1 MERAICTCTLNDI
14 NVLDR
19 SPVFDDI
26 IQGRAPQVT
35 YTVNGKEYQLA
46 YCLTDAED
54 HMEKEKEESL
64 RLAIAVSLLRSKIQ
78 NRLSSSS
85 TSLCDAPS
93 ETDPLLWKQKNRR
106 SSSSTS
112 RCGAPPS
119 DTDAL
124 RWKQKAKERKKE
136 IIRLQEDLKD
146 AESCDLFPANASCKC
161 YFFDNLGEFSGR
173 RIGEASEPRFNDA
186 LRRRFLRIARIRGR
200 RKSTRPSQRLP
211 LSGLLTSEPEYE
223 DEAEQL
229 RISIDFLL
237 ELSQAADSSASYF
250 SNWSHQAVDFI
261 LGNTIQSLDLQTN
274 NLIPELQFPFI
285 GSLCCTY
292 ETNVC
297 SCSSSYNNMLAL
309 FLHTQASLKKLIS
322 MGRTLESVEE
332 SISFMITQLIARMC
346 TPFKG
351 NEVKQLETSV
361 GLYVQHLIRKLGSD
375 PYIGQRA
382 IFAISERIS
391 ILAENLLVM
400 DPFDESFPEM
410 DECMFILIQLIEFL
424 ISDYLL
430 SWAENEAFETVV
442 FEEWISSVVHTRKA
456 VAALEERNGLYLL
469 FMDRVT
475 GELAKRVAHVNDEV
489 GVPRKLGV
497 FIRKRRGFRYRRPHS
512 TTRSAS
518 ATLLPGSFHV
528 TACLASSF
536 LLPLLL

>member
-1 MERAICTCTLNDI
+1 MGRLKCTNGPL
-14 NVLDR
+14 
-19 SPVFDDI
+19 
-26 IQGRAPQVT
+26 VT
-35 YTVNGKEYQLA
+35 E
-46 YCLTDAED
+46 AED

-93 ETDPLLWKQKNRR
+93 ETDPLRWKQKNRR

-136 IIRLQEDLKD
+136 IISLQEDLKD

-186 LRRRFLRIARIRGR
+186 LRRRFFRIARIRGR
-200 RKSTRPSQRLP
+200 RKSTRPSQRLR

-223 DEAEQL
+223 DKAEQL

-250 SNWSHQAVDFI
+250 RNWSHQAVDFI
-261 LGNTIQSLDLQTN
+261 L
-274 NLIPELQFPFI
+274 
-285 GSLCCTY
+285 
-292 ETNVC
+292 
-297 SCSSSYNNMLAL
+297 
-309 FLHTQASLKKLIS
+309 ASLKKLIS

-382 IFAISERIS
+382 IFAISQRIS

-497 FIRKRRGFRYRRPHS
+497 FIRKRRGFRIQKATQHP
-512 TTRSAS
+512 TRSAS

-528 TACLASSF
+528 TAWLASSF

>member
-1 MERAICTCTLNDI
+1 LTPPN
-14 NVLDR
+14 
-19 SPVFDDI
+19 SS
-26 IQGRAPQVT
+26 VT
-35 YTVNGKEYQLA
+35 E
-46 YCLTDAED
+46 AED

-261 LGNTIQSLDLQTN
+261 L
-274 NLIPELQFPFI
+274 
-285 GSLCCTY
+285 
-292 ETNVC
+292 
-297 SCSSSYNNMLAL
+297 
-309 FLHTQASLKKLIS
+309 ASLKKLIS

-475 GELAKRVAHVNDEV
+475 GELAKRVV

>member
-1 MERAICTCTLNDI
+1 
-14 NVLDR
+14 
-19 SPVFDDI
+19 
-26 IQGRAPQVT
+26 
-35 YTVNGKEYQLA
+35 
-46 YCLTDAED
+46 
-54 HMEKEKEESL
+54 MEKEKEESL

-93 ETDPLLWKQKNRR
+93 ETDPLRWKQKNRR

-200 RKSTRPSQRLP
+200 RKSTRPSQRLR

-351 NEVKQLETSV
+351 NGSFSCLSMILTVFLFLKPKITSSLSPRFFTTTVIASPPTSPPFRQIPNHSVFLSSSTVHLGLTVLQTSRWNLVCFESISVAKALADTSV
-361 GLYVQHLIRKLGSD
+361 FTFLAL
-375 PYIGQRA
+375 RA
-382 IFAISERIS
+382 LDS
-391 ILAENLLVM
+391 
-400 DPFDESFPEM
+400 
-410 DECMFILIQLIEFL
+410 L
-424 ISDYLL
+424 ISSLQARLRITTLYKLTMKTPAL
-430 SWAENEAFETVV
+430 SCPQHNF
-442 FEEWISSVVHTRKA
+442 FKGPNYFGI
-456 VAALEERNGLYLL
+456 
-469 FMDRVT
+469 
-475 GELAKRVAHVNDEV
+475 
-489 GVPRKLGV
+489 
-497 FIRKRRGFRYRRPHS
+497 
-512 TTRSAS
+512 
-518 ATLLPGSFHV
+518 
-528 TACLASSF
+528 
-536 LLPLLL
+536 